1 MGQIISHLDKQK
13 RRDRQ
18 INEQTNKEMHAV
30 FLGAINYGM

>member
-13 RRDRQ
+13 RRDGQ
-18 INEQTNKEMHAV
+18 INEQTSKEMHTV